1 MMPNARSGRTP
12 ARVQR
17 LARLLK
23 KIRLVATDVDGVLT
37 DGGLYYSDSGEQT
50 KKFNVW
56 DGLGLVLLKRAGL
69 VTAVITMDQAPLVNV
84 RAAKLGISDIHQGV
98 RDKLAV
104 LNELASKYGIPLEEM
119 AYVGD
124 DVPDLPA
131 LRAVGFSAAPANARE
146 PVRKKVRYICKA
158 KGGEGAVREVADLIL
173 AARGVSPTF
182 VPDSRSSRE
191 PAPEPVLDIRNRGS
205 IRGQALI
212 GDPIGDLKQDE
223 DPRS

>member
-1 MMPNARSGRTP
+1 MVMKARSGRPP
-12 ARVQR
+12 APAHR
-17 LARLLK
+17 LTRRLK
-23 KIRLVATDVDGVLT
+23 NIRLVATDVDGVLT

-69 VTAVITMDQAPLVNV
+69 VTAVVTMDQTPLVKI
-84 RAAKLGISDIHQGV
+84 RAAKLGIAEIHQGV
-98 RDKLAV
+98 KDKLTV
-104 LNELASKYGIPLEEM
+104 LKRLASKYGIRLEEI

-146 PVRKKVRYICKA
+146 PVRKKVRYVCKA

-173 AARGVSPTF
+173 AAQGLSPAF
-182 VPDSRSSRE
+182 LIEQVASDRS
-191 PAPEPVLDIRNRGS
+191 AH
-205 IRGQALI
+205 
-212 GDPIGDLKQDE
+212 K
-223 DPRS
+223 

>member
-1 MMPNARSGRTP
+1 MTVQSVEKKMGIKTRSGRTP
-12 ARVQR
+12 VRMPR
-17 LARLLK
+17 FARLLK

-69 VTAVITMDQAPLVNV
+69 VTAIVTMDRTPLVNV
-84 RAAKLGISDIHQGV
+84 RAAKLGISEIHQGV

-104 LNELASKYGIPLEEM
+104 LQELASKYGIRLGDV

-124 DVPDLPA
+124 DAPDVPA

-146 PVRKKVRYICKA
+146 PVRKMVRYVCKA

-173 AARGVSPTF
+173 AAQGASF
-182 VPDSRSSRE
+182 
-191 PAPEPVLDIRNRGS
+191 
-205 IRGQALI
+205 
-212 GDPIGDLKQDE
+212 DE
-223 DPRS
+223 DSHS

>member
-1 MMPNARSGRTP
+1 MANKTRSGQTP
-12 ARVQR
+12 ARSRR
-17 LARLLK
+17 LTGMLK
-23 KIRLVATDVDGVLT
+23 KIRLFATDVDGVLT

-56 DGLGLVLLKRAGL
+56 DGLGLVLLKHAGL
-69 VTAVITMDQAPLVNV
+69 VTAIITMDDTPLVKI
-84 RAAKLGISDIHQGV
+84 RSAKLGITELHQGV

-104 LNELASKYGIPLEEM
+104 LNELASKYGIKLEEI

-146 PVRKKVRYICKA
+146 PVRKKVRYVCKA

-173 AARGVSPTF
+173 AAQGLSPAFLIEQAKAGRG
-182 VPDSRSSRE
+182 SRS
-191 PAPEPVLDIRNRGS
+191 
-205 IRGQALI
+205 
-212 GDPIGDLKQDE
+212 
-223 DPRS
+223 

>member
-1 MMPNARSGRTP
+1 MAMKTPSGQTP
-12 ARVQR
+12 ARTRR
-17 LARLLK
+17 LTGMLK

-69 VTAVITMDQAPLVNV
+69 VTAVITMDQTPLVNV
-84 RAAKLGISDIHQGV
+84 RAAKLGISEIHQGV

-104 LNELASKYGIPLEEM
+104 LNELSSKYGIQLEEI

-131 LRAVGFSAAPANARE
+131 LQAVGFSAAPANARE
-146 PVRKKVRYICKA
+146 PVRKKVRYVCKA

-173 AARGVSPTF
+173 AAQGATF
-182 VPDSRSSRE
+182 D
-191 PAPEPVLDIRNRGS
+191 GS
-205 IRGQALI
+205 ART
-212 GDPIGDLKQDE
+212 
-223 DPRS
+223 

>member
-1 MMPNARSGRTP
+1 MVTNARSRRTSKPVLSVAKRSEGRAQRF
-12 ARVQR
+12 ARI
-17 LARLLK
+17 LK

-37 DGGLYYSDSGEQT
+37 DGGLYYSDSGEQI

-69 VTAVITMDQAPLVNV
+69 VTAIITMDQTPLVNV
-84 RAAKLGISDIHQGV
+84 RAAKLGISEIHQGV

-104 LNELASKYGIPLEEM
+104 LKELASKYGIQFEDI

-131 LRAVGFSAAPANARE
+131 LRVVGFSAAPANARE
-146 PVRKKVRYICKA
+146 PVRKKVRYVCKA

-173 AARGVSPTF
+173 AARGVRF
-182 VPDSRSSRE
+182 DDGLRS
-191 PAPEPVLDIRNRGS
+191 
-205 IRGQALI
+205 
-212 GDPIGDLKQDE
+212 
-223 DPRS
+223 